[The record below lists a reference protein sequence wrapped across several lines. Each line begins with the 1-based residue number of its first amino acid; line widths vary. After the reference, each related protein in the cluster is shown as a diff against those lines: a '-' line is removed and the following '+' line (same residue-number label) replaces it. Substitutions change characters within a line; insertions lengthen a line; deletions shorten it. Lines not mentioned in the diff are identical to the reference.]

1 MEIES
6 AIELYN
12 TYLIVEK
19 GLSDNTIKSYQE
31 DLKIFL
37 EAIPDIKRVGDLMP
51 EHFRVFVR
59 YEAMHQISAR
69 TIVRRISVI
78 RGFYLFLQ
86 NENLY
91 HQQIPHIDLPKKK
104 TLLPTYLT
112 FEEVEALLDQPDLT
126 KADGIRDKAML
137 EVMYASGLRVSELL
151 SLTFGSI
158 NMTKGIIKIVGKGS
172 KERQVPIGDFALEYL
187 NNYLDK
193 VRYKD
198 KKIKSN
204 YIFLSK
210 LNKPI
215 SRQYFY
221 KVIQKYAKMAGIDKE
236 ISPHTLRHSF
246 ATHLLENGAQ
256 LRVVQEMLGHS
267 NIATTQ
273 IYTTITQNRIL
284 QAYDLYNKRK

>member
-51 EHFRVFVR
+51 EHFRAFVR
-59 YEAMHQISAR
+59 YEAVHQISAR
-69 TIVRRISVI
+69 TIIRRISVI

-104 TLLPTYLT
+104 TMLPVYLT

-187 NNYLDK
+187 INYLDK

-210 LNKPI
+210 LNKPL

-221 KVIQKYAKMAGIDKE
+221 RIIRKYAQMAGISKD

-284 QAYDLYNKRK
+284 KAYDLYNKRK